1 MISIYNYAIINKN
14 YGRLQ
19 DLILLFKVSI
29 SMPKN
34 SSKFIDNLGTRPQ
47 ESCQPWSK
55 HTCHMVTDN
64 ISFINICLDQL
75 KVT

>member
-1 MISIYNYAIINKN
+1 MISIYNYAIINNN

-19 DLILLFKVSI
+19 DLILLFKV
-29 SMPKN
+29 PKSTPNN

-55 HTCHMVTDN
+55 HFCHTVTDN